1 MEDHYGIFLVNK
13 EIFLEVINGVKEFA
27 LSSSIDIKDNSLIF
41 LEFLKEFYMNYPL
54 RGQSYTVL
62 GSTFDE
68 AEFSNLQNSN
78 IKKYHRSV
86 NSMYARSS
94 DIERSTAILEESD
107 EELYKSLKDENPE
120 VMKYLRPPSSEE
132 LKIRQKIEILSGTNI
147 TKLEEEEESK
157 LWGSKSIHLAYEDN
171 TIISI
176 IGSSYL
182 SSKIIIRDIAGKHG
196 WLITEHRVLDYN
208 CLNTIDYNDK
218 AIIYRNVLEIKGD
231 KKFKDI
237 TTAKKTVIGL
247 VKEEE
252 KELELKIK
260 EALKSPNEEDLI
272 KFNNTYNEQL
282 KKLKDND
289 TLIKTLS
296 LLHEHLPNV
305 QNILRK
311 DQVQEEVKMNNE
323 LKKRV
328 EETDRAENALSNI
341 TEAERK
347 LKLEEKFRIETAAL
361 NLPYQSEQTTLDHAR
376 VFLSH
381 LGGLNTISGTKLA
394 LLDGNESEFRSLLK
408 FLDSQCELRRS
419 MKIGVIY
426 VGEGQYE
433 QRTIFLNTKGS
444 RKYETLLTQ
453 LGQFLGKMI
462 LTPLK
467 THNQIS
473 YTLLQQPMKYY
484 SM

>member
-1 MEDHYGIFLVNK
+1 
-13 EIFLEVINGVKEFA
+13 
-27 LSSSIDIKDNSLIF
+27 
-41 LEFLKEFYMNYPL
+41 
-54 RGQSYTVL
+54 
-62 GSTFDE
+62 
-68 AEFSNLQNSN
+68 
-78 IKKYHRSV
+78 
-86 NSMYARSS
+86 
-94 DIERSTAILEESD
+94 
-107 EELYKSLKDENPE
+107 
-120 VMKYLRPPSSEE
+120 
-132 LKIRQKIEILSGTNI
+132 
-147 TKLEEEEESK
+147 

-171 TIISI
+171 TIINI

-289 TLIKTLS
+289 TLIKALS

-381 LGGLNTISGTKLA
+381 LGGLNIISGTKLA